1 MLDRILEKNESKM
14 LILESEN
21 KTTLNFEAG
30 NPFISDKGVKL
41 KLKEGKKL
49 EFPHP
54 AGVLYSPKVLDQHV
68 PDLVKTA
75 LHELSKL
82 PNNPYMF
89 NNLGLALLAQRKW
102 KEAKRQF
109 EKAIQIKK
117 DFYSA
122 KMNLARTFVNLEMC
136 DDALAIYKELEKEH
150 IGDTKI
156 LMNIAHICFV
166 QKKLDES
173 EKLLNRIISLDKN
186 NAAAYNN
193 RAVVQI
199 IKGKS
204 NNAIADLRKALSINT
219 YFAAA
224 ENNLGVCYTIKG
236 IPKKAIRHFLA
247 VLSIDANC
255 GNATQN
261 LVLFFHKLKEYEKA
275 ITLLESYLKRNQ
287 FDISARELL
296 AKSYLI
302 IKKYDRCY
310 QHLNL
315 AFNIAKEKYKD
326 ELHYDFSHF
335 YNNFGVMYH
344 CRREFVRAKEC
355 YLKSKQESGQPSEIL
370 YQNITNLYFDM
381 GKINLAK
388 KELEEALER
397 FPDSGDILFLYSKYY
412 FRLGKIE
419 ETINA
424 LRKSIKKKPGLI
436 VSYALLSFVY
446 SEILF
451 DYDLAIRTVE
461 KGLSYDKRNPVLLN
475 NLAYNYLMKNDI
487 GKARIILDTVKDVER
502 NVFLTATRGLL
513 LLKEGNVQ
521 EGTSLYNRAA
531 FFAQNN
537 PVLCKEIG
545 QKKNLELARFY
556 YDRDRRAD
564 AIKYLKRL
572 LTSKLRSSV
581 YYAQGEKF
589 ADFVDSSRS

>member
-1 MLDRILEKNESKM
+1 MLDQILEKNESKM

-75 LHELSKL
+75 LRELSKL

-122 KMNLARTFVNLEMC
+122 RMNLARTFVNLEMC

-261 LVLFFHKLKEYEKA
+261 LALFFHKLKEYEKA

-302 IKKYDRCY
+302 IKKYDNCD

-315 AFNIAKEKYKD
+315 AFKLAKEKYEKKLD
-326 ELHYDFSHF
+326 YDFSHF
-335 YNNFGVMYH
+335 HNNFGVMYH
-344 CRREFVRAKEC
+344 CRGEFPKAREYYLRAKGT
-355 YLKSKQESGQPSEIL
+355 SKKPSKIL
-370 YQNITNLYFDM
+370 YQNIINLYFDM

-397 FPDSGDILFLYSKYY
+397 FSNSGDILFLYSKYY
-412 FRLGKIE
+412 LRLGKIE
-419 ETINA
+419 EAIDILKRT
-424 LRKSIKKKPGLI
+424 IKKEPGLI
-436 VSYALLSFVY
+436 GPYAVLSFIY
-446 SEILF
+446 SEMLL
-451 DYDLAIRTVE
+451 DYDLAIRILHE
-461 KGLSYDKRNPVLLN
+461 GLNRNKTNPALLN
-475 NLAYNYLMKNDI
+475 NLAYNYLMKNDNR
-487 GKARIILDTVKDVER
+487 KARIILDTVKDVEG

-531 FFAQNN
+531 FFTQNN
-537 PVLCKEIG
+537 PVLCEEVG

-556 YDRDRRAD
+556 YDQGRRAD

-581 YYAQGEKF
+581 YYTQGERF
-589 ADFVDSSRS
+589 ANFIDPSRS

>member
-1 MLDRILEKNESKM
+1 MLDQILEKNESKM

-41 KLKEGKKL
+41 TLKEGKKL
-49 EFPHP
+49 EFLHP
-54 AGVLYSPKVLDQHV
+54 AGVLYSPKVLDQRL
-68 PDLVKTA
+68 PNLVDTA

-82 PNNPYMF
+82 PNNPHML
-89 NNLGLALLAQRKW
+89 NNLGLALLTQRKW
-102 KEAKRQF
+102 KEARRQF
-109 EKAIQIKK
+109 ERAIELKT
-117 DFYSA
+117 DYYSA

-255 GNATQN
+255 GYATQN
-261 LVLFFHKLKEYEKA
+261 LALFFHKLKEYEKA

-302 IKKYDRCY
+302 IKKYDNCY
-310 QHLNL
+310 QHLSL
-315 AFNIAKEKYKD
+315 AFKLAKEKYEKKLD
-326 ELHYDFSHF
+326 YDFSHF
-335 YNNFGVMYH
+335 RNNFGVMYH
-344 CRREFVRAKEC
+344 CRGEFPKAGEYYLRAKGT
-355 YLKSKQESGQPSEIL
+355 SKNPSKIL
-370 YQNITNLYFDM
+370 YQNIINLYFDM

-412 FRLGKIE
+412 LRLGKIE
-419 ETINA
+419 EAIDILKRT
-424 LRKSIKKKPGLI
+424 IKKEPGLI
-436 VSYALLSFVY
+436 GPYAVLSFIY
-446 SEILF
+446 SEMLL
-451 DYDLAIRTVE
+451 DYGLAIRILE
-461 KGLSYDKRNPVLLN
+461 EGLRYDKTNHALLN
-475 NLAYNYLMKNDI
+475 NLSYNYLMKNDI
-487 GKARIILDTVKDVER
+487 EKARIILDTVKDIER
-502 NVFLTATRGLL
+502 NIFLTATRGLL

-521 EGTSLYNRAA
+521 EGTSLYNRAV
-531 FFAQNN
+531 FFAQDN
-537 PVLCKEIG
+537 PVLCEQVR

-556 YDRDRRAD
+556 YDRDKRAD
-564 AIKYLKRL
+564 TSKYLKRL
-572 LTSKLRSSV
+572 LASKLRSSA
-581 YYAQGEKF
+581 YYAQGERF
-589 ADFVDSSRS
+589 AKFVDSSRN

>member
-1 MLDRILEKNESKM
+1 MLDQILEKDESKM

-21 KTTLNFEAG
+21 KTALNFEAG

-41 KLKEGKKL
+41 KLRGEEKI
-49 EFPHP
+49 EFPRS
-54 AGVLYSPKVLDQHV
+54 AGMFYSRKVLDQHV
-68 PDLVKTA
+68 PDLVKMA

-82 PNNPYMF
+82 PNNPYML

-109 EKAIQIKK
+109 EKAIQTKK

-122 KMNLARTFVNLEMC
+122 KMNLTRTFVNLEMY
-136 DDALAIYKELEKEH
+136 DDALAIYKKLEKEH

-219 YFAAA
+219 YFATA

-236 IPKKAIRHFLA
+236 IPKRAIRHFLTA
-247 VLSIDANC
+247 LSIDANC
-255 GNATQN
+255 GNATEN
-261 LVLFFHKLKEYEKA
+261 LALFFHKLKEYEKA

-302 IKKYDRCY
+302 IKKYDNCY

-315 AFNIAKEKYKD
+315 AFKLAKEKYEK
-326 ELHYDFSHF
+326 ELDYDFSHF
-335 YNNFGVMYH
+335 HNNFGVMYH
-344 CRREFVRAKEC
+344 CRGEFPKAGEYYLRAKGT
-355 YLKSKQESGQPSEIL
+355 SKKPSKIL
-370 YQNITNLYFDM
+370 YQNIINLYFDM
-381 GKINLAK
+381 GKTNLAK
-388 KELEEALER
+388 KELEEGFER
-397 FPDSGDILFLYSKYY
+397 FPSSGDILFLYSKYCLQ
-412 FRLGKIE
+412 LGKIE
-419 ETINA
+419 EAIDILERT
-424 LRKSIKKKPGLI
+424 IKKEPGLI
-436 VSYALLSFVY
+436 GPYAVLSFIY
-446 SEILF
+446 SEMLL
-451 DYDLAIRTVE
+451 DYGLAIRILE
-461 KGLSYDKRNPVLLN
+461 EGLRYDKTNPALLN
-475 NLAYNYLMKNDI
+475 NLTYNYLMQNDI
-487 GKARIILDTVKDVER
+487 EKARIILDTVKDVER

-521 EGTSLYNRAA
+521 EGTSLYNKAA
-531 FFAQNN
+531 LFAQNN
-537 PVLCKEIG
+537 PMLCKQIG

-556 YDRDRRAD
+556 YDQGRRTD
-564 AIKYLKRL
+564 TTKYLKRL
-572 LTSKLRSSV
+572 LASKLKSSV
-581 YYAQGEKF
+581 YYAQGERF
-589 ADFVDSSRS
+589 AKFVDSSGS